1 MTNTF
6 DLIPQLTAP
15 PGDRQPDFIVR
26 QGTWLH
32 LRRCL
37 AFLLDYALYALLA
50 VILSVLATMLME
62 YVVLHWIA
70 PDRTPGDI
78 PTALYTLSKAAAG
91 MATLVAVILY
101 IRATLGGR
109 YQATLGMRVF
119 SLRLERL
126 DSVEITPRYATAHT
140 LLAVALCTLF
150 SPLILL
156 AAFFLSHRQT
166 VHDRLLDTVMVR
178 TD

>member
-6 DLIPQLTAP
+6 DLTPQLTAP

-32 LRRCL
+32 VRRFL
-37 AFLLDYALYALLA
+37 AFLLDYALYLMLA
-50 VILSVLATMLME
+50 VAFSVLATLLMK
-62 YVVLHWIA
+62 YVILNWLS
-70 PDRTPGDI
+70 PDGPLAEI
-78 PTALYTLSKAAAG
+78 PTALHTLAKGAAG
-91 MATLVAVILY
+91 LATLAAVILY

-109 YQATLGMRVF
+109 YQATFGMRLF
-119 SLRLERL
+119 HLRLERL
-126 DSVEITPRYATAHT
+126 DTVEITPRYATAHT
-140 LLAVALCTLF
+140 LLAVATCALF
-150 SPLILL
+150 TPLILL